1 MSRRGLARWAP
12 LARVLL
18 FTVAFAGLAW
28 AGPLHHEGSEMHFA
42 PAESNEEFSALVESW
57 HEFFLMTGTAAVT
70 LVGLLFVALSIH
82 LDVLLHEKRAH
93 LLDLARQAQ
102 LTFVVVL
109 LLSLMY
115 LVPPST
121 PRILALSSAGMTLVA
136 FGIAVAGLLKEMRTR
151 ETGLDRRALF
161 RRRLSQILGLALSL
175 FASWLLWQGE
185 GIGLF
190 VMIGPICLLLGNATG
205 SAWDLLVQVG
215 KLKAREQESS
225 AR

>member
-1 MSRRGLARWAP
+1 MSRRAVARVAP
-12 LARVLL
+12 LVLL
-18 FTVAFAGLAW
+18 LAAAIAGSAF
-28 AGPLHHEGSEMHFA
+28 AGPLHLSTTEMRFA
-42 PAESNEEFSALVESW
+42 PAESSEGFRALVESW

-102 LTFVVVL
+102 LTFIVVL

-121 PRILALSSAGMTLVA
+121 PRILALTSAGMTMVALAIALGGLVR
-136 FGIAVAGLLKEMRTR
+136 EMRTR
-151 ETGLDRRALF
+151 ETGLDRRALL

-175 FASWLLWQGE
+175 FASWLIWNGE
-185 GIGLF
+185 GYGMF
-190 VMIGPICLLLGNATG
+190 MMIGPICLLLGNATG

-215 KLKAREQESS
+215 KLKAREQEST
-225 AR
+225 A